1 MVDLNMR
8 EESWCTLKYYAWRT
22 TVSHMTQP
30 NVQGIRGFVDNKWID
45 RVRESVLPRE
55 GFTIPYTIDSSWIH
69 RLFNPDGD
77 PEEYLEEDLKVDPEE
92 DLEKDPEKDHMKV
105 SEMGSN
111 IYDRR
116 DRMVIDMSL
125 EHDPEE
131 SPEYHP
137 KPYYVVNCFDLFE
150 IGCDSLTILLG
161 KTSALL

>member
-1 MVDLNMR
+1 M
-8 EESWCTLKYYAWRT
+8 
-22 TVSHMTQP
+22 
-30 NVQGIRGFVDNKWID
+30 
-45 RVRESVLPRE
+45 
-55 GFTIPYTIDSSWIH
+55 
-69 RLFNPDGD
+69 
-77 PEEYLEEDLKVDPEE
+77 DPEE